1 MIHSETIRSCEPV
14 ADRPKTLLY
23 VDDHAVNLMLMRALL
38 SHRPAW
44 RLNMASDGEAACMIA
59 RSQPHD
65 LLLLD
70 LRLPDVH
77 GTELLRRLREVPGL
91 AHVPAVAVTAEEV
104 HDLRDAGFCE
114 LWPKPLDL
122 RQVLRRLDHFLGA
135 DGEAVATN
143 EARNP
148 IETAGPRATLGTVVE
163 AAEAAEAVE
172 PHASNDQLQ
181 PTNDADAAPVG
192 RRRSRTAWVY
202 APIIRCA

>member
-91 AHVPAVAVTAEEV
+91 AHVPAVAVTAEAV
-104 HDLRDAGFCE
+104 HDLREAGFCE
-114 LWPKPLDL
+114 VWPKPLDL

-135 DGEAVATN
+135 NGADGEAVATN

-148 IETAGPRATLGTVVE
+148 LATAVSRATPGAVVE
-163 AAEAAEAVE
+163 PIE
-172 PHASNDQLQ
+172 PHASNGSLR
-181 PTNDADAAPVG
+181 PTKNADAAPAG
-192 RRRSRTAWVY
+192 RRRTRTAWVY